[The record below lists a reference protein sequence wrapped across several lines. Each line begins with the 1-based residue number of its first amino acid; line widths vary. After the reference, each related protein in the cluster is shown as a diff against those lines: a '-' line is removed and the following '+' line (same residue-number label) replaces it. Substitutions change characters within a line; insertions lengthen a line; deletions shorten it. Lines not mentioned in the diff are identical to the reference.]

1 VALSP
6 DEAEAA
12 LSIEGFA
19 VQRDHHDAPFGSWL
33 IEIEHTPRLR
43 LNFDGR
49 DGWLCL
55 EWETERVFAGM
66 RQWDPL
72 WIGKTETDH
81 TAAMA
86 VRIVRSAA
94 EFADAARVRLA

>member
-1 VALSP
+1 MALSP

-12 LSIEGFA
+12 LSTEGFA
-19 VQRDHHDAPFGSWL
+19 VERDHHEAAFGSWL
-33 IEIEHTPRLR
+33 IEIEHAPRLR

-49 DGWLCL
+49 DGWLSL
-55 EWETERVFAGM
+55 EWDTERLFSGM

-72 WIGKTETDH
+72 WIAKAEADQ

-86 VRIVRSAA
+86 VRMVRSAA
-94 EFADAARVRLA
+94 QFADAAGRRQA